1 MNPVPIHAGPFIAAV
16 LVRIIVGSLWY
27 SPLLFLKEWQRL
39 AGVSDDA
46 MKGGMAKGMATW
58 IIGAVV
64 MTFVLAHAVYYAGA
78 RGPALGAAVGFFNWL
93 GFILVVHLDD
103 WAAAKR
109 PFKLVA
115 INAGNT
121 LVSLLIM
128 GAILAT
134 W

>member
-1 MNPVPIHAGPFIAAV
+1 VADS
-16 LVRIIVGSLWY
+16 LVI
-27 SPLLFLKEWQRL
+27 Q
-39 AGVSDDA
+39 
-46 MKGGMAKGMATW
+46 
-58 IIGAVV
+58 
-64 MTFVLAHAVYYAGA
+64 AGA
-78 RGPALGAAVGFFNWL
+78 TSAFAFTADQARTFAYFARTHVDPLVGETQQ
-93 GFILVVHLDD
+93 
-103 WAAAKR
+103 AKR